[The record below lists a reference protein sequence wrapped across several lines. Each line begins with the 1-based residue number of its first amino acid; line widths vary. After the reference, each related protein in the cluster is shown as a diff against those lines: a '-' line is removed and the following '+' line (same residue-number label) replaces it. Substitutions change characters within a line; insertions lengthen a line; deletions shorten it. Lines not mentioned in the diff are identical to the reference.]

1 MFFIYYLS
9 ITNQEIK
16 NYFPVIAVYLLAS
29 IRLLPSISFI
39 ISSLNRIAGLYNSTN
54 ILYDDLKKFSDIK
67 NYEKINHEKLIID
80 INSIKMENVNF
91 SYKNSKVKVFE
102 KINFNIEKNEC
113 IGIIGESGSGKTT
126 FVDILLGLLKPTGG
140 KIFINNELLSG
151 KSYNLSGNIGYL
163 PQEPLVL
170 EDTIKT
176 NIALEQNETKIDNN
190 KIQNSIQK
198 SNLEKVISSLPKGI
212 NTLIGANGIRL
223 SGGQNKRLA
232 LARTFYHGKKFIIMD
247 L

>member
-1 MFFIYYLS
+1 M
-9 ITNQEIK
+9 
-16 NYFPVIAVYLLAS
+16 
-29 IRLLPSISFI
+29 
-39 ISSLNRIAGLYNSTN
+39 
-54 ILYDDLKKFSDIK
+54 
-67 NYEKINHEKLIID
+67 
-80 INSIKMENVNF
+80 
-91 SYKNSKVKVFE
+91 
-102 KINFNIEKNEC
+102 
-113 IGIIGESGSGKTT
+113 
-126 FVDILLGLLKPTGG
+126 LGLLQPTGG
-140 KIFINNELLSG
+140 KIFINNELLSD

-176 NIALEQNETKIDNN
+176 NIALEQNESKIDNN

-247 L
+247 EATSSLDINAENYIAKEIENIKGKVTIIIISHSKNIMQHCDKIYEVKNKSIFLSK